1 MTELEQQALV
11 EQARSGDRTAREAL
25 AAKWLP
31 VVHGVA
37 LARTGDAA
45 AAEDLT
51 QEAFLKAFAA
61 LERLRDA
68 RRFGPWLMRI
78 VRNAV
83 ADRFRKKQR
92 EQGQP
97 LEVEPYEQPQP
108 GESPVVDAW
117 RMLPEDE
124 RLVCWLGV
132 MQDLPLRTIAELME
146 MSKSRAHR
154 LMQQGLARM
163 RTELSHVEVQ

>member
-11 EQARSGDRTAREAL
+11 ERARSGDRSAREAL

-31 VVHGVA
+31 IVHGVA

-61 LERLRDA
+61 LERLRNA
-68 RRFGPWLMRI
+68 ARFGPWLMRI

-83 ADRFRKKQR
+83 TDRLRRRQR

-97 LEVEPYEQPQP
+97 VEEEHYEQPEP

-117 RMLPEDE
+117 RSLPEDE

-132 MQDLPLRTIAELME
+132 MQDLPLRAIATLLEI
-146 MSKSRAHR
+146 SKSRAHR

-163 RTELSHVEVQ
+163 RTELSHVEV

>member
-11 EQARSGDRTAREAL
+11 ERARAGDRPAREAL
-25 AAKWLP
+25 AAQWLP

-51 QEAFLKAFAA
+51 QEAFLKAFSA
-61 LERLRDA
+61 LAKLRDT

-78 VRNAV
+78 VRNAQM
-83 ADRFRKKQR
+83 DRLRRKRR
-92 EQGQP
+92 ERGQP
-97 LEVEPYEQPQP
+97 LEEEPYEQPQP

-117 RMLPEDE
+117 RALPEDQ

-132 MQDLPLRTIAELME
+132 MQDQPLRAIAELLE
-146 MSKSRAHR
+146 ISKSRAHR

-163 RTELSHVEVQ
+163 RTELSHVEV